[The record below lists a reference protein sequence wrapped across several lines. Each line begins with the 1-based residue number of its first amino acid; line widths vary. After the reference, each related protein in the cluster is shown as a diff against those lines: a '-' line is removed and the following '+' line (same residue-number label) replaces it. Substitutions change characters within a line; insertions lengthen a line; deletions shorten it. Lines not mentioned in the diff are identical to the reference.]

1 MTPIRVLLVDDH
13 TVVRSGLCLLLDKE
27 PDIEVVGEAATGQ
40 AGVETAFRLRPDVT
54 LMDITL
60 PDFDGVEAAKRIRAA
75 WPEARLLALTM
86 HSEDAY
92 LVNFLSAGGMG
103 YVRKSA
109 ADRDLVT
116 GIRAVA
122 RGELFLQP
130 AGVQTIV
137 REHRQIHAEPGETHP
152 DALSERE
159 RQVLELTV
167 KGFTSREIGEQLSLS
182 PRTIETYR
190 ERIMEK
196 LGLEHR
202 SELVEYAL
210 RYRLLG

>member
-1 MTPIRVLLVDDH
+1 MTAIRVLLVDDH
-13 TVVRSGLCLLLDKE
+13 TVVRSGLCLLLEKE
-27 PDIEVVGEAATGQ
+27 ADIEVVGEADTGQ
-40 AGVETAFRLRPDVT
+40 AGVEAALRLRPDVT

-75 WPEARLLALTM
+75 WPDARLLALTM

-92 LVNFLSAGGMG
+92 LVHFLSAGGMG
-103 YVRKSA
+103 YIRKSA
-109 ADRDLVT
+109 ADRDVVT
-116 GIRAVA
+116 GIRTVA
-122 RGELFLQP
+122 RGEPFLQP

-137 REHRQIHAEPGETHP
+137 REHRQIHADPSETHP

-182 PRTIETYR
+182 PRTVETYR

>member
-1 MTPIRVLLVDDH
+1 MTAIRVLLVDDH
-13 TVVRSGLCLLLDKE
+13 TVVRSGLCLLLEKE

-40 AGVETAFRLRPDVT
+40 AGVDAALRLRPDVT

-75 WPEARLLALTM
+75 WPEARILALTM

-92 LVNFLSAGGMG
+92 LVAFLSAGGMG
-103 YVRKSA
+103 YIRKSA
-109 ADRDLVT
+109 ADRDVVT
-116 GIRAVA
+116 GVRTVA
-122 RGELFLQP
+122 GGEPFLQP

-137 REHRQIHAEPGETHP
+137 REHRQIAEPGQTHP

-182 PRTIETYR
+182 PRTVETYR